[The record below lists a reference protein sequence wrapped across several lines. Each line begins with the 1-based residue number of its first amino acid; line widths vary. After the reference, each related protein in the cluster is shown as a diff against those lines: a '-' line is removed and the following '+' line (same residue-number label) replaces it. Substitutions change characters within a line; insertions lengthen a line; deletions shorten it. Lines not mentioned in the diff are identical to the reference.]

1 MNTRLC
7 ELLWNAFPGD
17 WDRIA
22 RMAIVSYDNVHMA
35 NMCVAMSYSVN
46 GVSKLHGEI
55 LKAETFHD
63 YNLVMPEKFS
73 AITNGITHRRWL
85 MSCNQELTDLINESI
100 GTGWIKDPE
109 RLSELRPFADDAAFR
124 EKFAE
129 IKRHNKERLAV
140 MLKERQGAIIDPSFM
155 FDVQAKRLHE
165 YKRQM
170 LNALHILVLYNR
182 IVNDENFTM
191 EPRVFIFGAKASP
204 GYYRAKQIIR
214 MICALSNLIAKHPRA
229 SKMLQVVF
237 LENYDV
243 SSAEVLI
250 PAAEVSE
257 QLSTASKEASGTG
270 NMKFMM
276 NGAVTI
282 GTMDG
287 ANVEISEQVGM
298 DNIYIFGM
306 RSDTVR
312 DMYRENNYNPM
323 SIFETNQE
331 IRLAMSQM
339 IDGTLM
345 PDNPAALQD
354 LYHSLLFGSWGSM
367 GDSYF
372 VLKDFGSYSMAQRRL
387 NQDYQDQKKWQ
398 KMAVINTAMS
408 GVFSSDRTIRE
419 YNDTIWHLTPIGRKS
434 EKAEVQPEAKPEK
447 ESKKKNRK

>member
-1 MNTRLC
+1 
-7 ELLWNAFPGD
+7 
-17 WDRIA
+17 
-22 RMAIVSYDNVHMA
+22 
-35 NMCVAMSYSVN
+35 
-46 GVSKLHGEI
+46 
-55 LKAETFHD
+55 
-63 YNLVMPEKFS
+63 
-73 AITNGITHRRWL
+73 
-85 MSCNQELTDLINESI
+85 
-100 GTGWIKDPE
+100 
-109 RLSELRPFADDAAFR
+109 
-124 EKFAE
+124 
-129 IKRHNKERLAV
+129 
-140 MLKERQGAIIDPSFM
+140 
-155 FDVQAKRLHE
+155 
-165 YKRQM
+165 
-170 LNALHILVLYNR
+170 
-182 IVNDENFTM
+182 
-191 EPRVFIFGAKASP
+191 
-204 GYYRAKQIIR
+204 
-214 MICALSNLIAKHPRA
+214 
-229 SKMLQVVF
+229 MLQVVF

-312 DMYRENNYNPM
+312 DMYREHNYNPM

-331 IRLAMSQM
+331 IRQAMSQM

-354 LYHSLLFGSWGSM
+354 LYHSLLLGSWGSM

-387 NQDYQDQKKWQ
+387 NKDYQDQAKWQ

-419 YNDTIWHLTPIGRKS
+419 YNDNIWHLTPVGRKP
-434 EKAEVQPEAKPEK
+434 EKAEAKPEEK
-447 ESKKKNRK
+447 PENETRKKIKGLFGGK